1 MSSHLVAHAL
11 CPISRPNPPYL
22 RATYASFL
30 SFLSQTQ
37 PTLSQRKICLLFVFS
52 FLAHPSIQRNPR
64 IIRLSVRACV
74 RLFYSVLPVLW
85 YYPCV
90 VLCFSVSQKLE
101 NGAQQA
107 TRLLVITFVPLF
119 VLPPTLPFLRRIYIP
134 PFPPLPCVVCKDTF
148 LVLMPQFFSVIICCL
163 WMCAVLCLSV
173 TRP

>member
-1 MSSHLVAHAL
+1 M
-11 CPISRPNPPYL
+11 
-22 RATYASFL
+22 
-30 SFLSQTQ
+30 
-37 PTLSQRKICLLFVFS
+37 
-52 FLAHPSIQRNPR
+52 
-64 IIRLSVRACV
+64 
-74 RLFYSVLPVLW
+74 LW

-119 VLPPTLPFLRRIYIP
+119 VLPPTLPYLRRIYIP
-134 PFPPLPCVVCKDTF
+134 PFLPLPFVVCKDTF

-173 TRP
+173 TPHDDQYPIFQALLFLDVGLQSWWGKYLNHWQLMTFAVFTRSNLEHNIYLLFRKLNSSYD